1 MQGFNNLHGSIPNWR
16 NNRSDI
22 HFVAPKP
29 QILNKEG
36 SQIHEFLGYAC
47 KEKEDLFSL
56 ESKDDEKGYK
66 FFLEDTGELRVRI
79 LYNLLIENTIQ
90 FTSRKR
96 SRFHQEWQPES
107 GIKIAFVL
115 LSSLP
120 HIFITRE
127 KRIQIQV
134 NYNNDYNNNYKAY
147 FGVKLSCVCFMFAQ
161 RKKSNDLSNLQLP

>member
-1 MQGFNNLHGSIPNWR
+1 M
-16 NNRSDI
+16 
-22 HFVAPKP
+22 APKP

-56 ESKDDEKGYK
+56 ESKDDEKGCG

-127 KRIQIQV
+127 KRI
-134 NYNNDYNNNYKAY
+134 
-147 FGVKLSCVCFMFAQ
+147 
-161 RKKSNDLSNLQLP
+161 